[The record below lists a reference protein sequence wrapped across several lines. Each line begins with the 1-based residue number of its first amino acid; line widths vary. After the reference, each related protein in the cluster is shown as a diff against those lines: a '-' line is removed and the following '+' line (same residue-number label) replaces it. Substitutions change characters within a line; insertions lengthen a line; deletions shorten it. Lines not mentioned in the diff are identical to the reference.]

1 MDGRWFSKRLLTCE
15 YYDGVTNYN
24 VYYLIKNVDES
35 FED

>member
-24 VYYLIKNVDES
+24 NVDES